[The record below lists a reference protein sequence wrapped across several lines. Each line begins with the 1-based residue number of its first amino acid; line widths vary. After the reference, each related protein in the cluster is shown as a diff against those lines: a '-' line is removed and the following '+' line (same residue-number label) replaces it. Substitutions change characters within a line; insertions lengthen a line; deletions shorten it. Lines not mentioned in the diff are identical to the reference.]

1 MIGFYYL
8 YLLLFLLYVYVAYLS
23 SSLLHVAACLYLWLI
38 SVHSG
43 WVHYWADVDSFEG
56 SASFLWGG
64 VRSRQSGPRGVLIG
78 TGQPNQFSWPECSN
92 RALQE
97 EALLG
102 KGSETREDVLWDLW
116 GCEACFTCPSRWEN
130 INSIKLQKII
140 VLAFLQHNHEEKPHS
155 HLNPSRCS
163 PNLVFYASV
172 WLLECLI

>member
-1 MIGFYYL
+1 MTHISFFFCVCVCGLLILLSTACGSMFVPMTNICPLGMGALLGRCGFFWRVD
-8 YLLLFLLYVYVAYLS
+8 FLPVG
-23 SSLLHVAACLYLWLI
+23 C
-38 SVHSG
+38 
-43 WVHYWADVDSFEG
+43 
-56 SASFLWGG
+56 
-64 VRSRQSGPRGVLIG
+64 VRSRQSGPWGVLIG
-78 TGQPNQFSWPECSN
+78 TGQPNQFLWPECSN

-102 KGSETREDVLWDLW
+102 KGSETREEVLWDLW

-140 VLAFLQHNHEEKPHS
+140 VLAFLQRSHEEKPHS
-155 HLNPSRCS
+155 NLNPSCCS